1 MPLVV
6 LHIFMRASLTL
17 CHRSI
22 HGANL
27 LKPNQWIAC
36 GAVLAGLAVITGAF
50 GAHGLEA
57 FLTKS
62 EGLAHEALA
71 KRLENYETAV
81 RYQMY
86 HALALV
92 LVGFAAIHRRSR
104 LLNAAGWGFVAGTAL
119 FSGCLYAMVFGA
131 PRWLGR
137 VVPVGGLALIVA
149 WLAFAVAASTA
160 GSSGRRSES

>member
-1 MPLVV
+1 
-6 LHIFMRASLTL
+6 
-17 CHRSI
+17 
-22 HGANL
+22 

-57 FLTKS
+57 FLTKN
-62 EGLAHEALA
+62 EGLAQQVLA
-71 KRLENYETAV
+71 RRLENYETAV

-92 LVGFAAIHRRSR
+92 LVGLVAIQRRSQW
-104 LLNAAGWGFVAGTAL
+104 LNVAGWGFVAGTAL
-119 FSGCLYAMVFGA
+119 FSGCLYAIVFGA
-131 PRWLGR
+131 PLWFGR
-137 VVPVGGLALIVA
+137 VVPAGGLALIVG

-160 GSSGRRSES
+160 GSSDRRSES